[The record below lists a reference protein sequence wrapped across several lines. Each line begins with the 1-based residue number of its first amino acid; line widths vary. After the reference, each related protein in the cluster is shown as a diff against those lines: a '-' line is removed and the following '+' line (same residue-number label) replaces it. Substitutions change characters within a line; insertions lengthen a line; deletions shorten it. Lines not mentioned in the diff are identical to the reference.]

1 MSAWGVSAGA
11 ERVSVGACR
20 RLGESVS
27 KTDLLRPEEKRGE
40 RDDRSSS
47 TPTRPY
53 ADPPTRFLLA
63 FAFFVGEDDAQ
74 RHL

>member
-1 MSAWGVSAGA
+1 VSA
-11 ERVSVGACR
+11 ERVGLDEGGDV
-20 RLGESVS
+20 
-27 KTDLLRPEEKRGE
+27 
-40 RDDRSSS
+40 RSSS

-63 FAFFVGEDDAQ
+63 FAFSLGEDDAL